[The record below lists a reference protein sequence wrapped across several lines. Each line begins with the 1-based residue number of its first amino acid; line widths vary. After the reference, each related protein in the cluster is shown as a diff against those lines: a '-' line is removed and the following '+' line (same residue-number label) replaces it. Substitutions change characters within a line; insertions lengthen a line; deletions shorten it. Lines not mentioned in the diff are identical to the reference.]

1 MRLISLA
8 SGSKGN
14 ALVVE
19 AEGSRLL
26 IDCGLNYTT
35 LTERLGF
42 APEEGAFAG
51 VLLTHAHIDHTGGL
65 KVFQKHC
72 PDCAF
77 FANALTAEVVAH
89 DCALADES
97 FATFENEQTFSV
109 GPFEVVAFSIP
120 HDTSDPV
127 GFLVRAEGETYF
139 HATDV
144 GTPLDSIGRRLA
156 EATCATLESNHDPI
170 ALRTSGRPR
179 ALIERIEGPRG
190 HLSNDESARLV
201 CQYASPRLK
210 RLGLAHLSHS
220 CNSPSLALE
229 TMRAALAEK
238 GRGDIA
244 LKVYTQDEVV
254 TL

>member
-1 MRLISLA
+1 MRIISLA

-19 AEGSRLL
+19 AEGARLL
-26 IDCGLNYTT
+26 IDCGLAFST
-35 LTERLGF
+35 LSERLGF
-42 APEEGAFAG
+42 TPGAGAFAG
-51 VLLTHAHIDHTGGL
+51 VLLTHSHGDHTGGL
-65 KVFQKHC
+65 KVFQEHC

-89 DCALADES
+89 DCALTDES
-97 FATFENEQTFSV
+97 FATFENEQPFSV
-109 GPFEVVAFSIP
+109 GPFEVVAFPIP

-127 GFLVRAEGETYF
+127 GFLVRAGGETYF

-156 EATCATLESNHDPI
+156 EATCATLESNHDPVL
-170 ALRTSGRPR
+170 LRTSGRPR

-190 HLSNDESARLV
+190 HLSNDEAAAFACR
-201 CQYASPRLK
+201 YASPRLK
-210 RLGLAHLSHS
+210 SLGLAHLSHN
-220 CNSPSLALE
+220 CNAPSLALE
-229 TMRAALAEK
+229 TMRAALAEA

-244 LKVYTQDEVV
+244 LKVYTQNEVV
-254 TL
+254 PL